1 MFGLT
6 FEKLLLIGVIAVI
19 LIGPANLP
27 RYASGLATMVRGLRR
42 LLDTAKERVRDEM
55 GPEFDEMDWKS
66 LDPRQYDPRSIIRQA
81 LLNDDPEEAA
91 PRTPVGTSPSAP
103 RADEE
108 DDGMYR

>member
-27 RYASGLATMVRGLRR
+27 RYASGLAKMVRGLRR

-55 GPEFDEMDWKS
+55 HPSSTRWTGRASTRDSTTPA
-66 LDPRQYDPRSIIRQA
+66 RSFAR
-81 LLNDDPEEAA
+81 PC
-91 PRTPVGTSPSAP
+91 
-103 RADEE
+103 
-108 DDGMYR
+108 